1 MNYVRLLKNFA
12 DGNIYETLLGVTKK
26 SIGGKLDQSRMILR
40 EPEIKK
46 LGGTWASLTKG
57 LKHPSITVGTN
68 ARANS
73 SVTGVVVSDSTRGTV
88 KKYALQIEE
97 KKGGSIFQLK
107 EQTLNSEGKME
118 TTCDRLVDTSDPMLQ
133 MFIKSENQT
142 RSPGMERVLRT
153 PKKPSGINQSEGTIN
168 KPNVKREMA
177 ETTAP
182 KLKQEKMEQK
192 ITQAPKT
199 KAVKKEEIAASAVKD
214 QSKIIEKPVLKFEP
228 IENLTPEQIEDEIKV
243 LGERLKKQEK
253 ELWNEVFPS
262 KQFDKKEFSDDFFPS
277 RSDKQFN
284 LYLKDLYECSVKNHY
299 HPYTGNAVKVNNKML
314 QLRQEC
320 LDIRNR
326 LYQLSL
332 YRTQNPNFKLS
343 KNDVQKFID
352 DYSKYDVSNFSSRI
366 QHIVELPSKNKRIDA
381 AVQMFAE
388 DIKIPAEHIIVK
400 KYPYKQGS
408 PVGAAFKPEEGIIYT
423 YFPSSMSPTT
433 QIAMLRHEMD
443 HLEVFAKMCKSMGM
457 EDFIQMLKKK
467 NPNLDEKLVRKRYAK
482 LIETVDIKDFDTE
495 KYIKAFQDYDMGMM
509 NLSPRNYIGN
519 PIESRAYRLQAQY
532 DYNNPLSRS
541 NAITT
546 NIYTEVNEMLD
557 AISKEIG
564 KEFSVAD
571 LNSLIGNK
579 LLREVAD
586 PTGPYIGVEMAHNAT
601 KLLEEILK
609 NLRNGVSIENT
620 VELFKHG
627 ITL

>member
-40 EPEIKK
+40 EQEIKK
-46 LGGTWASLTKG
+46 LGGTWAGLTEG

-73 SVTGVVVSDSTRGTV
+73 SVTGVVVSDSTRGAV
-88 KKYALQIEE
+88 KKYALQIEN

-107 EQTLNSEGKME
+107 EQALNSEGKME

-133 MFIKSENQT
+133 MFIKSENPT
-142 RSPGMERVLRT
+142 RNPGMEKVLKT
-153 PKKPSGINQSEGTIN
+153 PKKTSGINQSEGTIN

-192 ITQAPKT
+192 ITQAPKA
-199 KAVKKEEIAASAVKD
+199 KAVKKEEEIAASAVKE

-228 IENLTPEQIEDEIKV
+228 IETLTPEQIEDEIKV

-253 ELWNEVFPS
+253 DLWNEVFPS
-262 KQFDKKEFSDDFFPS
+262 QLGRQP
-277 RSDKQFN
+277 RYN
-284 LYLKDLYECSVKNHY
+284 LKDLYTLSAKEHY
-299 HPYTGNAVKVNNKML
+299 HTNSSSTIAIQVNDKMS

-332 YRTQNPNFKLS
+332 SRSQNPQFIQS
-343 KNDVQKFID
+343 ENDMWRFIG
-352 DYSKYDVSNFSSRI
+352 DYNYYDVNNLSSRI
-366 QHIVELPSKNKRIDA
+366 KYIAKLPLNKRTKA
-381 AVQMFAE
+381 AVQMFAN
-388 DIKIPAEHIIVK
+388 DIQIPAEHIIVK

-408 PVGAAFKPEEGIIYT
+408 PVGAVFSVDQGIIYT

-433 QIAMLRHEMD
+433 QIAVLRHEMD
-443 HLEVFAKMCKSMGM
+443 HMEVCAKMCKSMGM
-457 EDFIQMLKKK
+457 DDFIQMLKKK

-482 LIETVDIKDFDTE
+482 LIETVDIKDFDAK

-509 NLSPRNYIGN
+509 NLSSRNYIGN
-519 PIESRAYRLQAQY
+519 PLESRAYRLQAQY

-546 NIYTEVNEMLD
+546 NIYAEVNEMLKT
-557 AISKEIG
+557 ISKKTG
-564 KEFSVAD
+564 KEFTESD
-571 LNSLIGNK
+571 FNSLVGDS
-579 LLREVAD
+579 LLRRVVN
-586 PTGPYIGVEMAHNAT
+586 PTSPFIHQELAEEAT
-601 KLLEEILK
+601 KLMQQM
-609 NLRNGVSIENT
+609 LRNLDNGISIEKT
-620 VELFKHG
+620 AEIFKSG
-627 ITL
+627 KI